1 MIFALGFLVSGLL
14 WLLFLPAFWGRAL
27 RLSRRRLEMLMPLS
41 MEEALAERDQIRAQ
55 AALDQRRIEQ
65 RLEAERQSRARD
77 MLEINRRAA
86 MLERRESEIESLAAD
101 LRAREAELRD
111 AWAQLGAMHVD
122 AHDLASRLAQAQ
134 QDHAA
139 AERLLEAFDSMRIE
153 KAALETQ
160 VDSLQV
166 QDEDLR
172 ARLRSLQ
179 LELRQLELRH
189 LELGDA
195 TAMARTAAPQPE
207 PGDVDAGARAARIE
221 DVPPHEA
228 PAMDRIHGLRAN
240 AERHAAVS

>member
-14 WLLFLPAFWGRAL
+14 WLLFLPAFWRRAL
-27 RLSRRRLEMLMPLS
+27 RLSTRRLEMLMPLS
-41 MEEALAERDQIRAQ
+41 MEEALAERDQIRAR

-77 MLEINRRAA
+77 MLEVTRRAA
-86 MLERRESEIESLAAD
+86 MQAQRESEIESLAAD
-101 LRAREAELRD
+101 LRAREAELLD
-111 AWAQLGAMHVD
+111 AWAQLGSMHVD
-122 AHDLASRLAQAQ
+122 AHDLESRLAQAQ

-139 AERLLEAFDSMRIE
+139 AERLREAFDSMRIE

-166 QDEDLR
+166 QDQDLR
-172 ARLRSLQ
+172 ARVRSLQ
-179 LELRQLELRH
+179 FELRQVELRD
-189 LELGDA
+189 DA
-195 TAMARTAAPQPE
+195 AMARTAAPQPE
-207 PGDVDAGARAARIE
+207 PVDVDAGPQAARIE

>member
-1 MIFALGFLVSGLL
+1 
-14 WLLFLPAFWGRAL
+14 
-27 RLSRRRLEMLMPLS
+27 
-41 MEEALAERDQIRAQ
+41 
-55 AALDQRRIEQ
+55 
-65 RLEAERQSRARD
+65 
-77 MLEINRRAA
+77 
-86 MLERRESEIESLAAD
+86 
-101 LRAREAELRD
+101 
-111 AWAQLGAMHVD
+111 
-122 AHDLASRLAQAQ
+122 
-134 QDHAA
+134 
-139 AERLLEAFDSMRIE
+139 MRIE

-179 LELRQLELRH
+179 LELRQLELRQLELRQ